1 MKKILTI
8 LKTLGS
14 PIVVKSGKGLFLI
27 NPTAFDAKVQQEL
40 SDLCAIEGIG
50 CIHTVPRNGDE
61 TLYVGYVTARTDE
74 DMLSALQAGK
84 S

>member
-1 MKKILTI
+1 MKKILAI
-8 LKTLGS
+8 LKSIGT

-27 NPTAFDAKVQQEL
+27 NPKPFDEQEL
-40 SDLCAIEGIG
+40 LALCNQAGIG

-61 TLYVGYVTARTDE
+61 TLYVGHVTQRTDE
-74 DMLSALQAGK
+74 DMLAALQLGK

>member
-1 MKKILTI
+1 MKKILAI
-8 LKTLGS
+8 LKAIGS

-27 NPTAFDAKVQQEL
+27 NPKPFDEKEL
-40 SDLCAIEGIG
+40 SALCSSQGIG

-61 TLYVGYVTARTDE
+61 TLYVGFVTPRTDE
-74 DMLSALQAGK
+74 DMLAALQLGK

>member
-1 MKKILTI
+1 MKKILAI
-8 LKTLGS
+8 LKAIGT

>member
-1 MKKILTI
+1 MKKILAI
-8 LKTLGS
+8 LKSIGS

-27 NPTAFDAKVQQEL
+27 NPETFDVANLKR
-40 SDLCAIEGIG
+40 LCTKEGIG

-61 TLYVGYVTARTDE
+61 TLYVGHVTQRTDE
-74 DMLSALQAGK
+74 DMLAALQLGK

>member
-1 MKKILTI
+1 MKKILAI
-8 LKTLGS
+8 LKAIGS

-27 NPTAFDAKVQQEL
+27 NPKPFDEKEL
-40 SDLCAIEGIG
+40 SALCSSQGIG

-61 TLYVGYVTARTDE
+61 TLYVGHVPQRTDE
-74 DMLSALQAGK
+74 EMLAALQLGK

>member
-8 LKTLGS
+8 LKSIGS

-27 NPTAFDAKVQQEL
+27 NPKPFDEKEL
-40 SDLCAIEGIG
+40 AALCSSQGIG

-61 TLYVGYVTARTDE
+61 TLYVGHVTQRTDE
-74 DMLSALQAGK
+74 DMLAALQLGK

>member
-1 MKKILTI
+1 MKKILAI
-8 LKTLGS
+8 LKSIGS

-27 NPTAFDAKVQQEL
+27 NPKPFDEQALQA
-40 SDLCAIEGIG
+40 LCNQAGIG

>member
-1 MKKILTI
+1 MKKILAI
-8 LKTLGS
+8 LKAIGS

-27 NPTAFDAKVQQEL
+27 NPKPFDEKEL
-40 SDLCAIEGIG
+40 SALCSSQGSG

-61 TLYVGYVTARTDE
+61 TLYVGYVTQRTDE
-74 DMLSALQAGK
+74 DMLAALQLGK

>member
-1 MKKILTI
+1 MKKILAI
-8 LKTLGS
+8 LKAIGT

-27 NPTAFDAKVQQEL
+27 NPTAFDEKEL
-40 SDLCAIEGIG
+40 QALCSAQGIG